1 MRPIIELNN
10 WAVGYVDEPI
20 VRGVNLAIEQGTITT
35 LMGGNGA
42 GKSTLLKS
50 VFGLGK
56 RFDGSIDFA
65 GNDITDTTPE
75 QRLKSGLAL
84 VPQGRC
90 NFPAMSV
97 AENLLMGGYT
107 LSRQEREAAI
117 RRATDQFP
125 MLKAKW
131 NVPVGYL
138 SGGQQQIIE
147 IAMALMLK
155 PRVLLLDEPTLG
167 LAPLMMREIFET
179 VQEIAARGVT
189 VIIAEQNVMGALQFS
204 DRAIVLE
211 MGTLAVDG
219 PAKTVLADPRVR
231 VAYLGEEA
239 A

>member
-1 MRPIIELNN
+1 
-10 WAVGYVDEPI
+10 
-20 VRGVNLAIEQGTITT
+20 
-35 LMGGNGA
+35 
-42 GKSTLLKS
+42 
-50 VFGLGK
+50 
-56 RFDGSIDFA
+56 
-65 GNDITDTTPE
+65 
-75 QRLKSGLAL
+75 
-84 VPQGRC
+84 
-90 NFPAMSV
+90 
-97 AENLLMGGYT
+97 
-107 LSRQEREAAI
+107 
-117 RRATDQFP
+117 

-167 LAPLMMREIFET
+167 LAPMMMREIFET

>member
-1 MRPIIELNN
+1 MNPIIELNN
-10 WAVGYVDEPI
+10 WSVGYVDEPI

-50 VFGLGK
+50 VFGIGK
-56 RFDGSIDFA
+56 RFDGSIAFA
-65 GNDITDTTPE
+65 GKDITDTTPE
-75 QRLKSGLAL
+75 QRLMGGLAL

-90 NFPAMSV
+90 NFPAMTV

-167 LAPLMMREIFET
+167 LAPMMMREIFET
-179 VQEIAARGVT
+179 VQEIAARSVT

>member
-1 MRPIIELNN
+1 MSPIIELNN

-107 LSRQEREAAI
+107 LSRQEREVAI

-167 LAPLMMREIFET
+167 LAPMMMREIFET

-231 VAYLGEEA
+231 VAYLGEDA